1 MKFQHILHLINLA
14 DHPDP
19 WSGPTG
25 NYYLSDQKATT
36 EYLSACGYL
45 SLKAIDAF
53 SKILGST
60 VVAKIHGRTF
70 SICKDYAEEI
80 KNERIIR
87 RGKDWILS
95 EHYSA
100 VWQSMLRS
108 KVIRESDEEFNS
120 SYWVESIGLLPG
132 YRERFYEISEFEFVE
147 MSKEINF
154 DEEGFPVVTPVPE
167 EILAMTRRFWESRR
181 GGREG
186 SV

>member
-1 MKFQHILHLINLA
+1 MKFQHILHFINLA

-25 NYYLSDQKATT
+25 KYYLSDQKATT

-45 SLKAIDAF
+45 SLKVIDAF
-53 SKILGST
+53 SKILGFT
-60 VVAKIHGRTF
+60 VIAKIHGRTF
-70 SICKDYAEEI
+70 LICKYYAEEI

-100 VWQSMLRS
+100 VWQCMVRD
-108 KVIRESDEEFNS
+108 KVIRESDEQSNS
-120 SYWVESIGLLPG
+120 SYWVESTNLLPG
-132 YRERFYEISEFEFVE
+132 YRERFYEISESEFVK

-167 EILAMTRRFWESRR
+167 ECLAVAIRFLDSRR
-181 GGREG
+181 GG
-186 SV
+186 S